1 MGSGTSSELQE
12 KTNKHLVVI
21 IGGGYAGALTA
32 NLLKK
37 AGIPFKLINQTEFF
51 HHCNAALRA
60 TVKPE
65 SWGPIVVISLREA
78 FGEDFI
84 QAKATSI
91 DSDKNLVTLDNGE
104 ELEFTHCVIA
114 VGSLGPVPARTEQ
127 TTIDGLLG
135 EYKEI
140 SQQISKA
147 KKIVV
152 VGGGPVGVELV
163 GEIRDVYADVDITLI
178 SARDTLVSDRFSEK
192 FQTSIKAIMDIMQ
205 IKVTVGKAL
214 NLNDLEL
221 NVVKEQIVQLDNGDS
236 LETDLVISCIGL
248 PPNKDSISQ
257 LMAGKLDENNRI
269 KVDEFLKVEG
279 FSNIFAIGDCC
290 NTSEDKMAAHAQ
302 FHAKNVAA
310 NIVLEA
316 CGKPMKAYKQVF
328 DGMLITVGSRAG
340 AGSINGWYIPQFLVV
355 WYKSDLVTKHVWG
368 DLGLEPP
375 KM

>member
-37 AGIPFKLINQTEFF
+37 AGVPFKLINQTEFF

-65 SWGPIVVISLREA
+65 SWGPMVVISLREA

-91 DSDKNLVTLDNGE
+91 DSDKNLVTLDNGQ

-127 TTIDGLLG
+127 
-135 EYKEI
+135 
-140 SQQISKA
+140 A
-147 KKIVV
+147 KKIAV

-221 NVVKEQIVQLDNGDS
+221 NVVKEQIVQLDNEDS

-310 NIVLEA
+310 NILLEA

-355 WYKSDLVTKHVWG
+355 WYKSDLVTKHVWE